1 MGAALLLPGIA
12 HALPPSAGQSMR
24 DIEAT
29 RPTLPADTPPDLAI
43 PPPPDAKPPPASDA
57 GPRVRVHAF
66 VIGGN
71 RAFDAEHLQL
81 LLADLV
87 GRELSFDELR
97 QAADRISTYYREHG
111 YVLARAYLP
120 RQDIEGG
127 TVRIDVLEGRYGAVE
142 LNNRSRVLD
151 GVLRRPLAGL
161 RPGDAVQ
168 GDALERSL
176 LLLDDLPG
184 VAAKGTLRPGAE
196 AGTTDLS
203 VDVERGPF
211 ASGSLDLDNY
221 GDALTGRY
229 RATGSVDVNA
239 PLRLGDQFTL
249 RGLTSDARQRYYRAA
264 YQLPVGP
271 ASTRLGVAYSDMRY
285 RVGGSFDDLDYH
297 GRASVQSAFVAQP
310 LLRSRRAN
318 VSAQLLYE
326 NKRLQDDYDAFDV
339 HGTKRIHMGSLSL
352 TGNNQDDW
360 FGGGRSSASVTFG
373 IGRMS
378 GNDPLESDW
387 LAKTHGRF
395 AKLNVSAL
403 RLQAL
408 TARLQLYVQLSAQLA
423 SRNLDSSEKFSLGG
437 PYGVRAYALGAG
449 SGDQGWQA
457 SAELR
462 YLAAPGWQVSTFVDT
477 GRVQLNKQ
485 PWNRERNTLQL
496 SSAGVGVGW
505 YGASRQVNVAV
516 SQPFGRSDDVAAITR
531 SPGVWLQATQYF

>member
-1 MGAALLLPGIA
+1 MPGIA

-29 RPTLPADTPPDLAI
+29 RPALPADSPPDLAI
-43 PPPPDAKPPPASDA
+43 PPPPDTKPPPPGDDA
-57 GPRVRVHAF
+57 GPRVRVQAF
-66 VIGGN
+66 AIGGN
-71 RAFDAEHLQL
+71 RAFGADRLQP

-97 QAADRISTYYREHG
+97 QAADRISAYYREHG

-120 RQDIEGG
+120 QQDIDGG
-127 TVRIDVLEGRYGAVE
+127 TVRIDVSEGRYGTVE

-151 GVLRRPLAGL
+151 GVLRQPLAGL

-196 AGTTDLS
+196 TGTTDLS
-203 VDVERGPF
+203 VDVEPGPL
-211 ASGSLDLDNY
+211 ASGSVDLDNY
-221 GDALTGRY
+221 GDTLTGRY

-239 PLRLGDQFTL
+239 PLRIGDQFTL
-249 RGLTSDARQRYYRAA
+249 RGLVSDARQRYYRVA

-271 ASTRLGVAYSDMRY
+271 ASTRLGVAHSDMRY

-297 GRASVQSAFVAQP
+297 GRASVQSAFVTQP

-318 VSAQLLYE
+318 VSAQFLFE
-326 NKRLQDDYDAFDV
+326 NKQLHDDYNAFDV
-339 HGTKRIHMGSLSL
+339 HGAKRIQIGSFSI
-352 TGNNQDDW
+352 TGSNQDDW
-360 FGGGRSSASVTFG
+360 FGGGRSSASVTLG
-373 IGRMS
+373 IGRMN
-378 GNDPLESDW
+378 GNDPLGSNRF
-387 LAKTHGRF
+387 AKTHGRF
-395 AKLNVSAL
+395 TKLNVSAV
-403 RLQAL
+403 RLQAI
-408 TARLQLYVQLSAQLA
+408 TARLQLYVQLSAQLT
-423 SRNLDSSEKFSLGG
+423 SRNLDSTEKFSLGG
-437 PYGVRAYALGAG
+437 PYGVRGYALGAG

-477 GRVQLNKQ
+477 GRVQVNKQ

-496 SSAGVGVGW
+496 SSAGLGVGW
-505 YGASRQVNVAV
+505 YGASRQVNVAW
-516 SQPFGRSDDVAAITR
+516 SRPFGRSDDAAASTR
-531 SPGVWLQATQYF
+531 SPSVWLQATQYF